1 MQRLLERG
9 AGSLADRELLAP
21 GARLQLLDE
30 QEQIYYAAQ
39 IKQVGSST
47 FTTGEAVAGN
57 RKMKIEAGAELQ
69 VTLLG
74 YDAVY
79 YFSTRL
85 TGIAGK
91 GESLEY
97 TFELPKLI
105 HRHQR
110 RSHVRV
116 PCHLHVYFWFLD
128 EAMRELA
135 RRVCGGDKIPLEDD
149 RWGKGLLGE
158 LQGILPPKQGI
169 SLDLSGG
176 GLRMVTREPLERQER
191 LLLKLCLDER
201 CRSYFL
207 LEDLIV
213 RVVPLTI
220 GKWQRYRVGVAF
232 TNLSQGL
239 QERIIRHIFRV
250 MRRKV

>member
-1 MQRLLERG
+1 LLTV
-9 AGSLADRELLAP
+9 

-30 QEQIYYAAQ
+30 QEQFYYAAQ
-39 IKQVGSST
+39 IKQVGRST
-47 FTTGEAVAGN
+47 FTTGEAVAGDKKLN
-57 RKMKIEAGAELQ
+57 VEPGAELQ

-79 YFSTRL
+79 YFNTRL
-85 TGIAGK
+85 AGIAGK
-91 GESLEY
+91 EEALEY

-116 PCHLHVYFWFLD
+116 PCHLHVYFWSLD

-135 RRVCGGDKIPLEDD
+135 RRVSGGDRIPLEDD
-149 RWGKGLLGE
+149 RWGKGLLEE
-158 LQGILPPKQGI
+158 LQEILPPRQGV
-169 SLDLSGG
+169 SMDLSGG
-176 GLRMVTREPLERQER
+176 GLRMVSLEPVERQER
-191 LLLKLCLDER
+191 LLLKICLDER

-207 LEDLIV
+207 LEGRIA
-213 RVVPLTI
+213 RVAPLAI

-232 TNLSQGL
+232 TNISQGL

-250 MRRKV
+250 MRRRV